1 MKKDDSKL
9 KIYVIGILTIVA
21 IIPLIESLVNVVLT
35 WIEYLKT
42 IPTKKILEEN
52 KEIQK
57 LQSEIEPINTFAMGF
72 QAPEDY
78 VFEDDEFDDDE
89 FEEECK
95 NNNLKFGFHPT
106 KK

>member
-21 IIPLIESLVNVVLT
+21 IIPLIESLVNVVIT

-78 VFEDDEFDDDE
+78 VFDDDDE
-89 FEEECK
+89 FEEDCQ